1 MPNYDQPEEMSI
13 SPETGNNN
21 EDMEL
26 IFTKLKELDEKGAL
40 TEDDVKWFNDTDISS
55 AFCSLEKL
63 LYTGKEEEEEDDGS
77 ERLNTSKL
85 LRRSVTEKVRGWEKD
100 NLE

>member
-55 AFCSLEKL
+55 EFCSLEKL
-63 LYTGKEEEEEDDGS
+63 LYTGIEEDDGS
-77 ERLNTSKL
+77 VMLNTSKL
-85 LRRSVTEKVRGWEKD
+85 LRRSVTEKVRWWEKD